1 MISFTIF
8 KLLIY
13 AGLVIFIG
21 YYFVYKIILK
31 LRERKR
37 IRTQGTSSEATVV
50 DYKAKRDADGATR
63 YYPILE
69 YSTVDGSLIKVQSKK
84 ERFQK
89 YEVGKKL
96 TVYYM
101 PGEPEQFFI
110 AGLFPYIKLTS
121 IVHGVI
127 ASLLL
132 LFEIFKTLRRL

>member
-63 YYPILE
+63 YYPILQ
-69 YSTVDGSLIKVQSKK
+69 YSTPDGSVIKVQSKK

-101 PGEPEQFFI
+101 PEEPEQFFI

-121 IVHGVI
+121 IVLGLI